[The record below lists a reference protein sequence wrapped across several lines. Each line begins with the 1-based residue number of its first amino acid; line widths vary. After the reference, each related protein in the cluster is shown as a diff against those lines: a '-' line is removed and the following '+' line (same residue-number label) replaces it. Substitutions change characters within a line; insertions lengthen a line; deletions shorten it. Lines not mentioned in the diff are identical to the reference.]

1 MIWHESSG
9 PQVAEF
15 AKTCDTALL
24 PVGCVEMHGPQNP
37 TGCDA
42 FIADR
47 VCRIAAEI
55 EPCIVLP
62 PIFYNVN
69 DRMKCY
75 PGTISIPPRVVMDMY
90 RAIFEE
96 CARNGFKRI
105 VVFVAHGGSQV
116 PVETLQGEIFEEATS
131 GRPVDYQV
139 FRVDSWSLPSP
150 EEPKETRRLMGG
162 HGGADETSEVWDA
175 TPEGLVDI
183 SRVKGEEGE
192 YHPPAARPAH
202 YRVGWIRSVPKGF
215 QGRPELA
222 SRERGEHLNRW
233 SAEKLAEV
241 IRRIKTWNP
250 DRDP

>member
-9 PQVAEF
+9 PDVAEF
-15 AKTCDTALL
+15 AKSCEVALL

-47 VCRIAAEI
+47 ICRLTSEM
-55 EPCIVLP
+55 EPCVVLP

-90 RAIFEE
+90 RAIFLE

-105 VVFVAHGGSQV
+105 VVFVAHGGSEV
-116 PVETLQGEIFEEATS
+116 PVETVQGEIFEEATA
-131 GRPVDYQV
+131 GVAVDYQV
-139 FRVDSWSLPSP
+139 FRVDSWALPHLD
-150 EEPKETRRLMGG
+150 EGEETRRVMGG

-175 TPEGLVDI
+175 MPGKVDI
-183 SRVKGEEGE
+183 SRVQGEEGP
-192 YHPPAARPAH
+192 YFPPAALPAH
-202 YRVGWIRSVPKGF
+202 YRVGWARSVPKGF
-215 QGRPELA
+215 TGRPELA
-222 SRERGEHLNRW
+222 SRERGGKLNRW
-233 SAEKLAEV
+233 RAEKLAEI
-241 IRRIKTWNP
+241 IRRIKAWDSPT
-250 DRDP
+250 DP

>member
-9 PQVAEF
+9 TDVAEF
-15 AKTCDTALL
+15 AKTCDVALL

-47 VCRIAAEI
+47 VCRLAAEG

-62 PIFYNVN
+62 PVFYNVN

-90 RAIFEE
+90 RAIFSE

-105 VVFVAHGGSQV
+105 VVFVAHGGSEV

-131 GRPVDYQV
+131 GTPIDYQV
-139 FRVDSWSLPSP
+139 FRVDTWALPHLD
-150 EEPKETRRLMGG
+150 EPDEMRRQMGG

-175 TPEGLVDI
+175 APGLVKI
-183 SRVKGEEGE
+183 ERVKGEEGP
-192 YHPPAARPAH
+192 YIRPQAAPAH

-222 SRERGEHLNRW
+222 SRERGEKINRW
-233 SAEKLAEV
+233 MGEKLAEV
-241 IRRIKTWNP
+241 IRKVKAYDAETSP
-250 DRDP
+250 